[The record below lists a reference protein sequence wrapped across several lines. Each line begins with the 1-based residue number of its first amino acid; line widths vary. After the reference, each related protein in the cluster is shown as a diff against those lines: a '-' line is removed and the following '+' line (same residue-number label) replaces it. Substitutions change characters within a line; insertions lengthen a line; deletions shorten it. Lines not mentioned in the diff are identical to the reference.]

1 MLTHSYTLPK
11 PATKISSG
19 RERKYVGHAVVVQRT
34 VDTQAVQRTVARTQ
48 AVQRTV
54 GISADEKAAGIAE
67 NEHKAVG
74 MEP

>member
-1 MLTHSYTLPK
+1 M
-11 PATKISSG
+11 
-19 RERKYVGHAVVVQRT
+19 GHAVVVQRT
-34 VDTQAVQRTVARTQ
+34 VAGTQ

-67 NEHKAVG
+67 NEYKAVG